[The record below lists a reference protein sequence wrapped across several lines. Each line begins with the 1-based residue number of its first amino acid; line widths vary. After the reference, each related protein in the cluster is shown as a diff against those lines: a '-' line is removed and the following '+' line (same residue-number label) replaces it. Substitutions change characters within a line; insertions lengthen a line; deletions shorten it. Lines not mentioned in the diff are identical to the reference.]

1 MASYRVEVT
10 QQVHKEIRNLPG
22 NVRQRVTRIL
32 QALQQE
38 SLPGNSRLLDLS
50 KIKLELTSDLKLC
63 RIRLDS
69 WRIVYVIE
77 EELNLISVLAIRQR
91 PPYQYDD
98 LAELIKN
105 IQP

>member
-1 MASYRVEVT
+1 MASYQVEVT
-10 QQVHKEIRNLPG
+10 QQVRKEIRNLPG
-22 NVRQRVTRIL
+22 NVRQRVVRIL
-32 QALQQE
+32 QVLQQE
-38 SLPGNSRLLDLS
+38 PFPNNSRVLDTTKA
-50 KIKLELTSDLKLC
+50 KIELTSDLKLC

-105 IQP
+105 IEP